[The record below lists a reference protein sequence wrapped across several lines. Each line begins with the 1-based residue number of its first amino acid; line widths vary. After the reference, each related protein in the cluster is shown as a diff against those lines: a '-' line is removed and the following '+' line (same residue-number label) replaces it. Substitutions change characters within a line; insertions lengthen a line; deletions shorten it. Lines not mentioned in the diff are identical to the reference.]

1 MWLKISWSFPLTF
14 FHPWFLTNSPDFFS
28 RDFFARNL
36 GKNLFLIKLKIWER
50 NFVVFPLILANDVF
64 EMFQSGIFL
73 KPRCF
78 ECFKNKLRS
87 FKEFFCGVG
96 IGIGH
101 FLFQRKFFEF
111 FKEKRGRV
119 EKCHF
124 SRLKLPFFK
133 TYFLC
138 WFWRS
143 SCQEEISG
151 TSSEVRKSSPQITTD
166 RISSDEFCWIW
177 AGGRGILWTFWN
189 FFWCP
194 RNLFLTTTKAPSLK
208 CDRIGCLWVPG
219 TTWRQPKGEQNKRN
233 CFHCFNFKGQDSV
246 ITTSHKRPLFQNT
259 KILSVKVTLVPVT
272 SCMRSPVTSVR
283 DHFS

>member
-1 MWLKISWSFPLTF
+1 MKIEKLFPVVRLKIVERQGKMLEVINEEIFQVLIIISVVAGDVVENFMIISPDFFPPLGF
-14 FHPWFLTNSPDFFS
+14 DKLPDFFS

-111 FKEKRGRV
+111 FKGKRGRV

-133 TYFLC
+133 TFSCADFDVVVVKKRFLGHHQK
-138 WFWRS
+138 F
-143 SCQEEISG
+143 EK
-151 TSSEVRKSSPQITTD
+151 VPLKSAD
-166 RISSDEFCWIW
+166 
-177 AGGRGILWTFWN
+177 
-189 FFWCP
+189 
-194 RNLFLTTTKAPSLK
+194 K
-208 CDRIGCLWVPG
+208 
-219 TTWRQPKGEQNKRN
+219 NK
-233 CFHCFNFKGQDSV
+233 F
-246 ITTSHKRPLFQNT
+246 
-259 KILSVKVTLVPVT
+259 
-272 SCMRSPVTSVR
+272 
-283 DHFS
+283 